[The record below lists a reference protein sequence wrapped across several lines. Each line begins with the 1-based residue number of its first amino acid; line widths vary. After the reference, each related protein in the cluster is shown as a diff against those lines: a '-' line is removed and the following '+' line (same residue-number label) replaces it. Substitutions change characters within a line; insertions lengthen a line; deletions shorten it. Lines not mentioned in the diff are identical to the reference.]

1 MLPELDYVKLWFY
14 FALLT
19 SLLSSEFHI
28 LGNIVAT
35 GEILGFKLI
44 KYLLIGI
51 VRYLILILPIVLWLK
66 LFNQDISKL
75 FYLLISYIPIAGIV
89 NLALNAYFYK
99 SFTFLVL
106 SITDV
111 ALLWSCFVYAI
122 LVKNGLNLKEAC
134 TFLTGLIIIIPLFA
148 QVAYYVADGISRYA
162 EKTNANPH
170 SAMAA
175 VVGLTISFFIYTA
188 NGILFLLYPTF
199 KMCSK

>member
-1 MLPELDYVKLWFY
+1 MLPELDYIKLWFY

-28 LGNIVAT
+28 LGYVVAT
-35 GEILGFKLI
+35 GKILKSKLI
-44 KYLLIGI
+44 KYFLIGI
-51 VRYLILILPIVLWLK
+51 LRYLTTIFPIVLWLT
-66 LFNQDISKL
+66 LFNQDITKL
-75 FYLLISYIPIAGIV
+75 FYLLIGYIPIAGFV
-89 NLALNAYFYK
+89 NLVLNIYFYK

-106 SITDV
+106 STTDI
-111 ALLWSCFVYAI
+111 ALLWSCFVYTI
-122 LVKNGLNLKEAC
+122 LVKNGLSLKEAC

-148 QVAYYVADGISRYA
+148 QVAYYVADGISKYA
-162 EKTNANPH
+162 EKIKADPH

-175 VVGLTISFFIYTA
+175 VVGLTMSFFIYTA